1 MIDLTDIQSLSEFQR
16 RTKEHL
22 KTMQRTGRPKVLTV
36 NGRAAL
42 VVQDA
47 KAYQKL
53 LDLVEQAETML
64 TLRRRLDATRSGTS
78 GRPLED
84 AIESLG
90 RRTSK
95 AARKA

>member
-16 RTKEHL
+16 RTKEQL
-22 KTMQRTGRPKVLTV
+22 KAMQRTGRPKVLTV

-53 LDLVEQAETML
+53 LDLVDQAETVL
-64 TLRRRLDATRSGTS
+64 TLRRRLDSARTGTT

-90 RRTSK
+90 RRAAK

>member
-16 RTKEHL
+16 RTKEQL
-22 KTMQRTGRPKVLTV
+22 KAMQRTGRPKVLTV

-53 LDLVEQAETML
+53 LDLVDRAETVL
-64 TLRRRLDATRSGTS
+64 TLRRRLDSARSEPT

-90 RRTSK
+90 RRTAK
-95 AARKA
+95 RARKA

>member
-1 MIDLTDIQSLSEFQR
+1 MINLTDIQSLSEFQR
-16 RTKEHL
+16 RTKEQL
-22 KTMQRTGRPKVLTV
+22 KVMQRTGRPKVLTV

-53 LDLVEQAETML
+53 LDLVDQAETVL
-64 TLRRRLDATRSGTS
+64 ALRRRLDDTLTGAA

-84 AIESLG
+84 AIETLG
-90 RRTSK
+90 HRAPK
-95 AARKA
+95 NARKA